1 MTSRVNDQ
9 KRNMERMKTS
19 ENIEREWKTPDERS
33 LVDGQ
38 MLLFD
43 SLSVVLDDDG
53 MSR

>member
-1 MTSRVNDQ
+1 
-9 KRNMERMKTS
+9 MKTS
-19 ENIEREWKTPDERS
+19 KNIEREWKTPEERS
-33 LVDGQ
+33 RVDGS